1 MGRHKLNKDKK
12 KPTISC
18 TLNVPT
24 IKMMQELAEKMERP
38 KSYIIE
44 KAIMR
49 FLTENSKE
57 YDLKLYKDFEDSSDK
72 DKK

>member
-38 KSYIIE
+38 KSYIVE
-44 KAIMR
+44 KAIR
-49 FLTENSKE
+49 NFLKE
-57 YDLKLYKDFEDSSDK
+57 KAVEYNLKLYKDFEEK
-72 DKK
+72 NKE

>member
-38 KSYIIE
+38 KSYIVE
-44 KAIMR
+44 KAIMN
-49 FLTENSKE
+49 FLKE
-57 YDLKLYKDFEDSSDK
+57 KAVEYNLKLYKDFEEK
-72 DKK
+72 NKE